1 MLQNFGGGGATFRCF
16 ITAYRP
22 QLNPYGPE
30 TRPGGRPGPWGAC
43 YVLRRYMPFSVDGK
57 GLRRAMRANVNPATA
72 SSLRSLGARMTVI
85 LLGWVKFCSAAAPRR
100 PVGPFQGPTCQV
112 WTAGYSL

>member
-30 TRPGGRPGPWGAC
+30 TYPGGRPGPWGAC

-57 GLRRAMRANVNPATA
+57 GLTND
-72 SSLRSLGARMTVI
+72 I
-85 LLGWVKFCSAAAPRR
+85 CRR
-100 PVGPFQGPTCQV
+100 PASVRPPKSGGGIGSQSSRGEDYGVRV
-112 WTAGYSL
+112 WWPSRRSTAT